1 MDRVKQ
7 ANVPQLSGA
16 TVQAAM
22 ELDGITREQKMCL
35 HQWLKR

>member
-7 ANVPQLSGA
+7 ANAPQLSGA

-22 ELDGITREQKMCL
+22 ELDGITNTKDVL
-35 HQWLKR
+35 A